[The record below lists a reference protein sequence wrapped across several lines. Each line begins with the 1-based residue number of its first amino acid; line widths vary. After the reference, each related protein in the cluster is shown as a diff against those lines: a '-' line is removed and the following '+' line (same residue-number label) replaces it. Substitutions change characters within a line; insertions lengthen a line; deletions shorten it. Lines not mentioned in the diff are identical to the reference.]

1 MTHYKKHLTNF
12 TQIIRR
18 PDVLNMTGWSKST
31 LYNRINKGLFIE
43 PISLGARS
51 VGFPLLEAEQIINY
65 MIAGKSQE
73 EIRQFVTELVNNR
86 QKLVA

>member
-1 MTHYKKHLTNF
+1 MNNFKKYSTNF

-31 LYNRINKGLFIE
+31 LYNRINDGLFIK
-43 PISLGARS
+43 PISLGENS
-51 VGFPLLEAEQIINY
+51 VGFPLLETEQIINY
-65 MIAGKSQE
+65 MIAEKSQDE
-73 EIRQFVTELVNNR
+73 LRQLVTELVNNR